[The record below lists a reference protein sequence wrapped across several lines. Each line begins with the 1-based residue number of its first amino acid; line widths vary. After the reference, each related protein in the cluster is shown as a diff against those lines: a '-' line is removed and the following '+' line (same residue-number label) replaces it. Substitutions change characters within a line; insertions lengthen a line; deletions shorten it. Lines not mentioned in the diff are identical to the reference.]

1 MRIWGALFG
10 APGPSREIRSKLDR
24 LISRSAR
31 LKTHARGPTTQPP
44 FPPKNKTPLLQEK
57 CSEEGYNLACILT
70 LPAYQRKGYG
80 KALIQFSYELSKLEG
95 KVGTPERP
103 LSDLGLVSY
112 RGYWTRQILPMLR
125 ERAENG
131 GAISIKEISDATSI
145 RPDDILSTLTHLGLL
160 QYQKV
165 EGVAQHALCAAPKTL
180 DRLMREAG
188 SAGCVIDPSKIIWTP
203 YLGAERDYASF
214 RG

>member
-1 MRIWGALFG
+1 M
-10 APGPSREIRSKLDR
+10 
-24 LISRSAR
+24 
-31 LKTHARGPTTQPP
+31 
-44 FPPKNKTPLLQEK
+44 QEK

-125 ERAENG
+125 ERAEKG
-131 GAISIKEISDATSI
+131 GSISIKEISDATSI

-165 EGVAQHALCAAPKTL
+165 EGVAQHALCRAKNARPPDARGRVGGLCDRPEQDHLDALLGGGARLRVVPRVMSWLGRWIDCSRCLCVKKTQLRL
-180 DRLMREAG
+180 DDDDDDDARCTSLSRLKKEEQFG
-188 SAGCVIDPSKIIWTP
+188 T
-203 YLGAERDYASF
+203 
-214 RG
+214 

>member
-1 MRIWGALFG
+1 M
-10 APGPSREIRSKLDR
+10 
-24 LISRSAR
+24 
-31 LKTHARGPTTQPP
+31 
-44 FPPKNKTPLLQEK
+44 
-57 CSEEGYNLACILT
+57 

-131 GAISIKEISDATSI
+131 GSISVKEISDATSI
-145 RPDDILSTLTHLGLL
+145 RPDDVLSTLAHLGLL

-180 DRLMREAG
+180 ERLLREAG
-188 SAGCVIDPSKIIWTP
+188 SPGCVVEPSKIIWTP

>member
-1 MRIWGALFG
+1 
-10 APGPSREIRSKLDR
+10 
-24 LISRSAR
+24 
-31 LKTHARGPTTQPP
+31 
-44 FPPKNKTPLLQEK
+44 
-57 CSEEGYNLACILT
+57 
-70 LPAYQRKGYG
+70 
-80 KALIQFSYELSKLEG
+80 
-95 KVGTPERP
+95 
-103 LSDLGLVSY
+103 
-112 RGYWTRQILPMLR
+112 MLR
-125 ERAENG
+125 ERAGKG
-131 GAISIKEISDATSI
+131 GSISIKEISDATSI

-188 SAGCVIDPSKIIWTP
+188 SAGCVIDASKIIWTP